1 MKIGVQLPSFGV
13 DPSATAAEHARH
25 AEGLGLESVWTG
37 DHLIPALPYLDSTLV
52 QATVAASTSRIKLG
66 FGVLIP
72 ALRGAAWAAKQI
84 ATLQHLSGDRLIVGI
99 GTGGEPHGDAAW
111 RAIGVPFAERGKR
124 TDAILAVL
132 PDLVAGREAA
142 IDGETVRMSPGATVP
157 PLLIGGSGPAA
168 WRRIE
173 RLGAGWYPAFV
184 PPSVVAGGI
193 QQLRDRGIE
202 APVTVGLSVGLG
214 AVEPSVVADRVRGLS
229 DYGVSEAEARQA
241 IVVGSP
247 TQAAAQLAAY
257 AEAGAER
264 VVAMPFPA
272 DRFQQRELLAE
283 AMRQLTG

>member
-52 QATVAASTSRIKLG
+52 QATVAAGTSRIKLG
-66 FGVLIP
+66 FGVMIP

-99 GTGGEPHGDAAW
+99 GSGGDPHGDAAW
-111 RAIGVPFAERGKR
+111 RAVGVPYRERGKR
-124 TDAILAVL
+124 TDAVLAVL

-142 IDGETVRMSPGATVP
+142 IDGEVVRLSPPATVP
-157 PLLIGGSGPAA
+157 PLLIGGSGPVA
-168 WRRIE
+168 WRRIQ

-184 PPSVVAGGI
+184 PPSVVADGI
-193 QQLRDRGIE
+193 RQLRELGIE
-202 APVTVGLSVGLG
+202 APVTVGVSVGLG
-214 AVEPSVVADRVRGLS
+214 PLEQSIVDDRVRGLA
-229 DYGVSEAEARQA
+229 DYGMGEEQARKA
-241 IVVGSP
+241 LVTGSP
-247 TQAAAQLAAY
+247 AQAAEQLAAF

-283 AMRQLTG
+283 AAKQLGA